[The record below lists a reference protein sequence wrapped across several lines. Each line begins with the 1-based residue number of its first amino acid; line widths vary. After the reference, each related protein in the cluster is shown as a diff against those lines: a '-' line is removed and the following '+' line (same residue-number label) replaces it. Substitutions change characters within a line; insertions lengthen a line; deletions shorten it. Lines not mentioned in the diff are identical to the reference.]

1 VAIKAERGDR
11 QFANGDRLMFLR
23 NDRDLGVKN
32 GSLGEIE
39 KINPQG
45 MTVKLD
51 DGRSI
56 SFDTKTYAHID
67 HGYAATI
74 HKSQGVTIDRTHVL
88 ATPGLDRHAT
98 YVALSRHRDGV
109 QVHYGKDDF
118 ANGGQL
124 FRTLSRERTKDM
136 ASDYSRG
143 RDPARD
149 FAERRGI
156 SFRERVAEVVRK
168 IVPEKARSIFANFRP
183 PPETLRDVVAETQRK
198 TGPLDMQR
206 GVERYARA
214 LEDIGRMEQK
224 GLSPMPHQETARDKA
239 RTALNELKPKSGRDL
254 DAAFSRQ
261 PELVAEAA
269 SGRTAN
275 AIRAMQLEA
284 EIRTNPQMRADR
296 FVETWQKLYHERQHA
311 YQHGTYEQ
319 HERITN
325 RMGKMT
331 GDIGRDAQ
339 LESLLR
345 NRAKALGIEMTMGRD
360 ISQDLANS
368 IGFGRGRG
376 LGLGR

>member
-1 VAIKAERGDR
+1 
-11 QFANGDRLMFLR
+11 
-23 NDRDLGVKN
+23 
-32 GSLGEIE
+32 
-39 KINPQG
+39 

-56 SFDTKTYAHID
+56 AFDTKNYAHVD

-74 HKSQGVTIDRTHVL
+74 HKSQGVTVDRTHVL
-88 ATPGLDRHAT
+88 AKPGLDRHAT
-98 YVALSRHRDGV
+98 YVALTRHREGV
-109 QVHYGKDDF
+109 QVHYGRDDF
-118 ANGGQL
+118 DTGNAL
-124 FRTLSRERTKDM
+124 LRTLSRERSKDM
-136 ASDYSRG
+136 ASDYSLG
-143 RDPARD
+143 RDVNPERS

-183 PPETLRDVVAETQRK
+183 PPETGIAKAIQAPSHNTADLS
-198 TGPLDMQR
+198 LS
-206 GVERYARA
+206 VEKYARS
-214 LEDIGRMEQK
+214 LTDIGRMQDKE
-224 GLSPMPHQETARDKA
+224 LPILPHQEVARDKA
-239 RTALNELKPKSGRDL
+239 LATLDKVQPHAARDIKSV
-254 DAAFSRQ
+254 FNRQ
-261 PELVAEAA
+261 PELIGEAA
-269 SGRTAN
+269 NGKTTATL
-275 AIRAMQLEA
+275 RAMQLEA
-284 EIRTNPQMRADR
+284 EIRTNPQLRADR

-339 LESLLR
+339 LESPLR
-345 NRAKALGIEMTMGRD
+345 NRAKTLGIEMTMGRD